1 MNGHGKDQDE
11 KIENLDLNDINLEVK
26 IKPTEVKVENLDFE
40 TDPSISNTNTNV
52 ENNGF
57 DDAAENLTDE
67 QLSNEAFQDSKASDK
82 MTTDENQDD
91 QSAYDSP
98 LNDQL
103 QQSDDLV
110 ESGDQENSFDE
121 GDLKEPEAGEKSNEQ
136 SFGEN
141 ISNGQSSGE
150 APVNDHTNSE
160 NSGGNKEGGKSQN
173 DNLENKKNDN
183 NLNNNPENKKDANK
197 DSGEK
202 KNRDNGQNNSDLNN
216 KKDQDTS
223 KTPQDNKKK
232 NENSSPSKS
241 NNNKPEMGNK
251 EKQPSGLNKKRDD
264 LKNKWNNRPKTP
276 KDFANRAKN
285 GIKNRAK
292 NRYNNSGLGK
302 AINNGKKAIQ
312 GGKKAAQKTKVAIK
326 SVGTFLKTPA
336 GIITLGVIVGIL
348 LILVIVIMVPS
359 MFASGSPQVG
369 GEVQNE
375 ENYNKYSEVD
385 QKTIEKLKTASQKYS
400 SGNPSYA
407 MAATLYPYMDEMQNG
422 NVSSIRGKTNIS
434 QSDDEDVYD
443 EEDNSD
449 ESDNED
455 LEESKNDTIS
465 NDPYLE
471 LFRKRKYRKKFKKLL
486 KISKDGDDAL
496 TEYLKNTW
504 FKKDA
509 GYKELFD
516 GVKDQSALAD
526 AIISDIQDQKDD
538 FKGYFY
544 DNCSTTYSSQS
555 TGQIT
560 VDYSNSDGISLQEL
574 LTKNIVVD
582 VKKSSCTETAK
593 FKNCESMYSNPISM
607 KQYVIGVTIQ
617 EVSDDLNNVEHIK
630 ANMIAEKSFAIGRAF
645 QRGNVSKI
653 DDSTYVVGII
663 DSTRDQDYCD
673 YLTGDSCSDGVK
685 NSYKNYS
692 SNLEQA
698 WSESQNMYLSSGKK
712 LIGSVCQNK
721 SYANACSCKTG
732 KCLFQDEVRDGYKT
746 EKVDAILGDQF
757 KNAKAEVITSE
768 SGYLSGSMATPTTT
782 CDSDVASTDGDIG
795 IADDKFKFYFQ
806 NDYPNVAFCGAT
818 DSIKGCYSSGGS
830 HTICTSGCGVTS
842 YAMLVSNLSG
852 NTPDFDPIKA
862 NNDAAGTGG
871 CIVGIGT
878 LDSLFTKVLVNK
890 HTGFKVEQL
899 QVSQEGVNK
908 ALQALK
914 DGALIV
920 ANVQA
925 NSKLTTG
932 GHWVVFRGIA
942 SDGKVKIAD
951 PNKSNNNKYKT
962 YDLNKL
968 VSEKWLYK
976 SEDNTN
982 HSWFAVYG
990 PKSEEIKKANEAIK
1004 SSDSSD
1010 GGIAEYN
1017 GTGKAG
1023 VTTGTLKSPLKEGK
1037 QTNSEFIKSING
1049 NPTNLCRRNG
1059 TYHGALDLLISR
1071 RTNVYAMDGG
1081 VVTKVDNNCSEGNE
1095 SCGGGYGNR
1104 IYIKH
1109 SKNGKIYV
1117 TVYAHLTK
1125 GSVAVKVGDK
1135 VAKSQYIAKSG
1146 NTGHSTGPHLHVEL
1160 DEGENCIGR
1169 GDRSCGRDRKKL
1181 NVKDFVGKNISY
1193 IGAKGPAQCGPYPN

>member
-57 DDAAENLTDE
+57 DDAAENLTDD

-82 MTTDENQDD
+82 MTTGENQDV

-98 LNDQL
+98 SNDQL

-121 GDLKEPEAGEKSNEQ
+121 GDLKEPEAEEKNNEQ
-136 SFGEN
+136 SSVEN
-141 ISNGQSSGE
+141 PSDGQSNGE
-150 APVNDHTNSE
+150 APVNDQTNSE
-160 NSGGNKEGGKSQN
+160 NPGENKESGKSQN
-173 DNLENKKNDN
+173 DNSENKKDDN
-183 NLNNNPENKKDANK
+183 NLNNNSENKKDGNDLGNDNPENKKDANK

-202 KNRDNGQNNSDLNN
+202 NNRDNGQNNSDLNN
-216 KKDQDTS
+216 KRDQDTS

-251 EKQPSGLNKKRDD
+251 EKKTSGLNKKRDD

-276 KDFANRAKN
+276 KDFANKAKN
-285 GIKNRAK
+285 GIKNGAK
-292 NRYNNSGLGK
+292 KRYNNSGLGK

-312 GGKKAAQKTKVAIK
+312 GGKKAAQKTKVAAKAI
-326 SVGTFLKTPA
+326 GAFLKTPA
-336 GIITLGVIVGIL
+336 GLVTLGVIVGLL
-348 LILVIVIMVPS
+348 LIMILIIIVPS
-359 MFASGSPQVG
+359 MFASGSPLVG
-369 GEVQNE
+369 GEVQE
-375 ENYNKYSEVD
+375 EEIYNRYSEVD
-385 QKTIEKLKTASQKYS
+385 QKTIEKLKSIAQKYS

-407 MAATLYPYMDEMQNG
+407 MAATLYPYIEEMQNG
-422 NVSSIRGKTNIS
+422 NVNSIRGKTNTS
-434 QSDDEDVYD
+434 QSDDEDAYD
-443 EEDNSD
+443 DSDNSD
-449 ESDNED
+449 DSDEKED
-455 LEESKNDTIS
+455 LKEDENDSIS
-465 NDPYLE
+465 NDLYLE
-471 LFRKRKYRKKFKKLL
+471 LFRQWKYRRKFTKLL
-486 KISKDGDDAL
+486 KESQSGDDAL

-538 FKGYFY
+538 FKGYFFE
-544 DNCSTTYSSQS
+544 NCSTTYGSQS
-555 TGQIT
+555 AGQIT

-574 LTKNIVVD
+574 LTKNIMVD

-653 DDSTYVVGII
+653 DDSTYVIGII

-757 KNAKAEVITSE
+757 KNAKAEVITSDG
-768 SGYLSGSMATPTTT
+768 GYLSSTIVMTNTACSTTN
-782 CDSDVASTDGDIG
+782 DSSNFIYYA
-795 IADDKFKFYFQ
+795 Q
-806 NDYPNVAFCGAT
+806 NDYANTAFCGR
-818 DSIKGCYSSGGS
+818 SLSSGKNGCANGDS
-830 HTICTSGCGVTS
+830 ICTSGCGVTS
-842 YAMLVSNLSG
+842 AAMAVATLTQNKSITPETINSSARVGTDCGSDGTTGSLFPYVSSNNGLEAKSISTKKDIISTLDSGGLVIANVAGVFGDGIYKTDGGHYVVIRGYSGDNVYIADPWQNQSMIKHCEEFDSSNHCTKLSTDFDTFVSNVKNHGAAGFYAITGGIPFNENGTTGEKENDSG
-852 NTPDFDPIKA
+852 NT
-862 NNDAAGTGG
+862 
-871 CIVGIGT
+871 
-878 LDSLFTKVLVNK
+878 
-890 HTGFKVEQL
+890 
-899 QVSQEGVNK
+899 
-908 ALQALK
+908 
-914 DGALIV
+914 
-920 ANVQA
+920 
-925 NSKLTTG
+925 
-932 GHWVVFRGIA
+932 
-942 SDGKVKIAD
+942 SDKTAGKVIDTKNAIKGIFLAPVQKKLNMYGKNAD
-951 PNKSNNNKYKT
+951 NG
-962 YDLNKL
+962 
-968 VSEKWLYK
+968 
-976 SEDNTN
+976 NTN
-982 HSWFAVYG
+982 HDLGASCGTAVYAPADG
-990 PKSEEIKKANEAIK
+990 TATFKTIHNGKTIVSYGNIVEIKT
-1004 SSDSSD
+1004 SD
-1010 GGIAEYN
+1010 GYTFKLAH
-1017 GTGKAG
+1017 
-1023 VTTGTLKSPLKEGK
+1023 LKSFVGYDVK
-1037 QTNSEFIKSING
+1037 
-1049 NPTNLCRRNG
+1049 
-1059 TYHGALDLLISR
+1059 
-1071 RTNVYAMDGG
+1071 
-1081 VVTKVDNNCSEGNE
+1081 
-1095 SCGGGYGNR
+1095 YGNKST
-1104 IYIKH
+1104 YPSSCK
-1109 SKNGKIYV
+1109 GKSCSTYTYGSRKV
-1117 TVYAHLTK
+1117 KQGEKVGTSGNSGNSTGCHLHIEVWK
-1125 GSVAVKVGDK
+1125 GSKRLEPSKYLG
-1135 VAKSQYIAKSG
+1135 Y
-1146 NTGHSTGPHLHVEL
+1146 
-1160 DEGENCIGR
+1160 
-1169 GDRSCGRDRKKL
+1169 
-1181 NVKDFVGKNISY
+1181 
-1193 IGAKGPAQCGPYPN
+1193 